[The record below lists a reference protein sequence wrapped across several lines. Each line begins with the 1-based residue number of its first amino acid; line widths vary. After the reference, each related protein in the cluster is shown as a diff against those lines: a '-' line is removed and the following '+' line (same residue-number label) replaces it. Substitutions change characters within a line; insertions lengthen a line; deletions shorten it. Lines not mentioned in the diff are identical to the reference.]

1 MLSGN
6 CSEWSTDRAYIP
18 CPTVTI
24 VKWCHTV
31 MQTVRQHQEGGRWTS
46 TWKKT
51 WLKIEK
57 LTNILTSEVIL
68 QPSRTSMA
76 DHSCRNSLR
85 LKFFSYFRRK
95 APPQMFFWALNM
107 SLYLIWLTYQ
117 QTFFKV
123 GTKDTET
130 VPLSLMGTLN
140 TLCLTYSFDGLLFKW
155 HYYILPL
162 TIPFFIL

>member
-1 MLSGN
+1 MSRSN
-6 CSEWSTDRAYIP
+6 ANSECINTKKV
-18 CPTVTI
+18 VTGLAHR
-24 VKWCHTV
+24 K
-31 MQTVRQHQEGGRWTS
+31 
-46 TWKKT
+46 
-51 WLKIEK
+51 KIERLRNWQMK
-57 LTNILTSEVIL
+57 LL
-68 QPSRTSMA
+68 QRQFYSPAKHPRRTIPA
-76 DHSCRNSLR
+76 EIVTTKSC
-85 LKFFSYFRRK
+85 YFHRK

-130 VPLSLMGTLN
+130 VPVSLMGTLN

-162 TIPFFIL
+162 TILFFIL